1 MGSPELAQYA
11 DFYADMTRRFGLTD
25 SIELWRDISERLHQ
39 LTPEPEDVTY
49 KDVIANGVPAILITP
64 GESSAEHIL
73 LHCHSGGG
81 VTASMWQER
90 KAIGH
95 LAKASGAQ
103 ALAINYRLA
112 PEDKFPAQI
121 DDVEAAFRWLLDQGY
136 DPSRIVSSGDSIGG
150 NFAVNLALT
159 LQRKNAP
166 LPGAVVSISPW
177 FDMELNNGTITSNAS
192 NDKMLSHDLLRGFTE
207 AMLDGTGIALTD
219 PRINLAQADPAG
231 LPPTMIYYGE
241 YELLV
246 DDSKQFAERAR
257 AAGVDLELRSLPE
270 GQHNFFLGAGHV
282 PEITAAVAE
291 IGAWVRSKIG
301 LALATAGPAT
311 RSPVPAGGKE
321 AIPK

>member
-11 DFYADMTRRFGLTD
+11 DFYAQMTRRFGLTD
-25 SIELWRDISERLHQ
+25 SLDLWRDISERLHQ

-49 KDVIANGVPAILITP
+49 KEVTANGVPAILITP
-64 GESSAEHIL
+64 AESSADHIL

-192 NDKMLSHDLLRGFTE
+192 NDKMLSHDLLRGFTD
-207 AMLDGTGIALTD
+207 AMLDGTGIALAD
-219 PRINLAQADPAG
+219 PRINLAKADPAG
-231 LPPTMIYYGE
+231 LPPTIIYYGE

-291 IGAWVRSKIG
+291 IGSWVRSKVG
-301 LALATAGPAT
+301 LALATA
-311 RSPVPAGGKE
+311 
-321 AIPK
+321 

>member
-1 MGSPELAQYA
+1 MASPELAQYA

-25 SIELWRDISERLHQ
+25 SLDLWRDISERLHQ

-49 KDVIANGVPAILITP
+49 KEVTANGVPAILITP
-64 GESSAEHIL
+64 AESSPDHIL

-95 LAKASGAQ
+95 LAKACGAQ

-121 DDVEAAFRWLLDQGY
+121 DDVEAAFRWLLDHGY

-159 LQRKNAP
+159 LQRKNSP

-192 NDKMLSHDLLRGFTE
+192 NDKMLSHDLLHGFTD

-231 LPPTMIYYGE
+231 LPPTIIYYGE

-257 AAGVDLELRSLPE
+257 AAGVDVELRSLPE

-291 IGAWVRSKIG
+291 IGAWVRSKVG
-301 LALATAGPAT
+301 LALATA
-311 RSPVPAGGKE
+311 
-321 AIPK
+321 

>member
-1 MGSPELAQYA
+1 MASPELAQYA
-11 DFYADMTRRFGLTD
+11 DFYAEMTRRFGLTD
-25 SIELWRDISERLHQ
+25 SLDLWRDISERLHQ

-49 KDVIANGVPAILITP
+49 KEVTANGVPAILITP
-64 GESSAEHIL
+64 AESSADHIL

-95 LAKASGAQ
+95 LAKACGAQ

-159 LQRKNAP
+159 LQRKGAP

-177 FDMELNNGTITSNAS
+177 FDMELNNGTITSNAP
-192 NDKMLSHDLLRGFTE
+192 NDKMLSHDLLRGFTD
-207 AMLDGTGIALTD
+207 AMLDGTGFELTD

-231 LPPTMIYYGE
+231 LPPTIIYYGE

-257 AAGVDLELRSLPE
+257 DAGVDLELRSLPE

-301 LALATAGPAT
+301 LALATA
-311 RSPVPAGGKE
+311 
-321 AIPK
+321 

>member
-25 SIELWRDISERLHQ
+25 DLELWRDISERLHQ
-39 LTPEPEDVTY
+39 LTSEPEDVTY
-49 KDVIANGVPAILITP
+49 RDVTANGVPAILVMPADSSP
-64 GESSAEHIL
+64 GHIL
-73 LHCHSGGG
+73 LHSHSGGG

-90 KAIGH
+90 KAVGH
-95 LAKASGAQ
+95 LARAAGAP
-103 ALAINYRLA
+103 ALVINYRLA

-192 NDKMLSHDLLRGFTE
+192 NDKMLSHDLLRGFTD

-219 PRINLAQADPAG
+219 PRINLAQADSAG
-231 LPPTMIYYGE
+231 LPPTIIYYGE

-246 DDSKQFAERAR
+246 DDSKQFAARAR

-282 PEITAAVAE
+282 PEITAAVAK
-291 IGAWVRSKIG
+291 IGAWVRSKVG
-301 LALATAGPAT
+301 LALATA
-311 RSPVPAGGKE
+311 
-321 AIPK
+321 

>member
-11 DFYADMTRRFGLTD
+11 DFYADMTRRFGLTE
-25 SIELWRDISERLHQ
+25 SLELWRDISERLHQ
-39 LTPEPEDVTY
+39 LTPEPEGVTY
-49 KDVIANGVPAILITP
+49 KEVTANGVPAILITP
-64 GESSAEHIL
+64 TESSADHIL

-150 NFAVNLALT
+150 NFAANLALT

-192 NDKMLSHDLLRGFTE
+192 NDKMLSHDLLRGFTD
-207 AMLDGTGIALTD
+207 AMLDGTEITLTD

-231 LPPTMIYYGE
+231 LPPTIIYYGE

-291 IGAWVRSKIG
+291 IGAWVRSKVGI
-301 LALATAGPAT
+301 ALATA
-311 RSPVPAGGKE
+311 
-321 AIPK
+321 